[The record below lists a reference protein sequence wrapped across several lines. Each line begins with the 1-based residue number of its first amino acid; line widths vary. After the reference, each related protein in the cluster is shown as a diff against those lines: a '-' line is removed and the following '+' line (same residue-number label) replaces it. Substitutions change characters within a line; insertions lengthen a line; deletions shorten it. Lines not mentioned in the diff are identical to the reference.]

1 MTLLPNHVAQTSPN
15 RFYGLLSPRISGTE
29 YPCNVNLM
37 IECGRCNKPRKIP
50 FHDRLC
56 QFCHTIEDEYHIII
70 ECPRFSVPRKKYIPN
85 NVTTRPRMFELI
97 NFVNNVKDNQLS
109 FPFSVILSLIS
120 VTVTYDSNI

>member
-1 MTLLPNHVAQTSPN
+1 MELSRYHKFLNLFKQRLNDTFTQSCSDLVAQTGPN
-15 RFYGLLSPRISGTE
+15 RFCRLLSPRISGTE

-56 QFCHTIEDEYHIII
+56 QLFHTIEDEYHIII

-85 NVTTRPRMFELI
+85 NVTM
-97 NFVNNVKDNQLS
+97 
-109 FPFSVILSLIS
+109 
-120 VTVTYDSNI
+120 